1 MITDYA
7 QSNTLMKTLK
17 SIILTIL
24 IFTISGSPILA
35 DGDAGQGSV
44 FLLGVDARAL
54 GMGGAYVAVTSG
66 ASSVY
71 WNPAGLGLLD
81 KTEVSLLHITLW
93 EDTYYDFVGVAYPT
107 LNFGSFGLGAIRLGT
122 TDIIRRDIFNQPGPS
137 FDNSFSQYTLSYGV
151 AFPLFLKGGLNFKI
165 LNHNLDNRT
174 ATGFGLDLGILAT
187 PTNYFSWGF
196 NWQDIIEPKL
206 KLQTTEENVS
216 SNIKAGIKLSHQFSN
231 QSILVAFDIDKT
243 RRRDIKIHAGGEYGL
258 FETLFLRGGFDRDY
272 ATLGLGIFY
281 NFIQADY
288 AFKFQN
294 DLGNTHRVSLTFKFG
309 TSVSKRREV
318 QLERELQGK
327 TQALESE
334 KRNKVKQFLK
344 EGENFEFKKDWFKAF
359 ISYQKT
365 LAWDPENSRALA
377 KVDYL
382 NQKIYQAE
390 QPKTEQDINSFL
402 VDNYLK
408 LAQEYH
414 NKQEF
419 KPAALLIQQ
428 AIKLE
433 PQNPKALNLQN
444 QIKKSQSD
452 KILELERKG
461 VQSYNHGD
469 YPEAILAWNQIL
481 ELDSTRLAAK
491 YNINLASG
499 KIKLASYLK
508 QGIEYFN
515 SGDFSMAEKQ
525 LNLALSIDPKDQTTQ
540 EYLQKVRARTAKK
553 TTLEDLKKDS
563 EIWKIYQEG
572 LSQYQQGNYEEAIE
586 LWNEVL
592 KVYPNNENTLRN
604 IQQARARLQKKP

>member
-1 MITDYA
+1 MIADYA

-17 SIILTIL
+17 SIILIIF

-35 DGDAGQGSV
+35 EGDAGQGSV

-54 GMGGAYVAVTSG
+54 GMGGAFVAVTSG
-66 ASSVY
+66 ASSIY

-93 EDTYYDFVGVAYPT
+93 EDTYYDFVGIAYPT
-107 LNFGSFGLGAIRLGT
+107 LNFGSFGIGAIRLGT
-122 TDIIRRDIFNQPGPS
+122 NNIIRRDIFNQPGPS
-137 FDNSFSQYTLSYGV
+137 FDNNFSQYTFSYG
-151 AFPLFLKGGLNFKI
+151 ATFPLFLKGGLNFKI

-187 PTNYFSWGF
+187 PTNYVSWGF
-196 NWQDIIEPKL
+196 NWQDIIEPEL
-206 KLQTTEENVS
+206 KLQTTEENVP
-216 SNIKAGIKLSHQFSN
+216 SNLKAGIKLSHQFNN

-243 RRRDIKIHAGGEYGL
+243 RSRDIKIHAGGEYGL

-272 ATLGLGIFY
+272 ATLGVGIFY
-281 NFIQADY
+281 NFMQADY

-318 QLERELQGK
+318 RLERELQGK
-327 TQALESE
+327 TQALQTE
-334 KRNKVKQFLK
+334 KGNKVKQFLK

-365 LAWDPENSRALA
+365 LAWDPENSVALA
-377 KVDYL
+377 KVDNL

-390 QPKTEQDINSFL
+390 QPKTEIEINSL
-402 VDNYLK
+402 LAENYLK
-408 LAQEYH
+408 VAQEYQ
-414 NKQEF
+414 NRQEF
-419 KPAALLIQQ
+419 NPASILIQQ

-433 PQNPKALNLQN
+433 PQNQKVLSLQR
-444 QIKKSQSD
+444 QILKSQYD

-461 VQSYNHGD
+461 VEFYNKGN
-469 YPEAILAWNQIL
+469 YAEAILAWNQII
-481 ELDSTRLAAK
+481 ELDSTHLAAK
-491 YNINLASG
+491 SNINLASA

-515 SGDFSMAEKQ
+515 AGDYSMAEKQ
-525 LNLALSIDPKDQTTQ
+525 LNLTLSIDPKDQTTQ
-540 EYLQKVRARTAKK
+540 EYLQRVRARTAKK

-572 LSQYQQGNYEEAIE
+572 LSQYQQGNYQEAID

>member
-1 MITDYA
+1 M
-7 QSNTLMKTLK
+7 NTAKL
-17 SIILTIL
+17 IILI
-24 IFTISGSPILA
+24 IIILA
-35 DGDAGQGSV
+35 IASSSIFAEGDAGRGSI

-196 NWQDIIEPKL
+196 NWQDIIEPEL
-206 KLQTTEENVS
+206 KLQTTGENIP
-216 SNIKAGIKLSHQFSN
+216 SNLKAGIKFSHQFSN
-231 QSILVAFDIDKT
+231 QSILAAFDIDKT
-243 RRRDIKIHAGGEYGL
+243 RGRDIKIHAGGEYGL

-281 NFIQADY
+281 NFVQADY

-309 TSVSKRREV
+309 TSVSKKREE
-318 QLERELQGK
+318 QLEKELQQR
-327 TQALESE
+327 TQAIQTE
-334 KRNKVKQFLK
+334 KENKVKQFLK
-344 EGENFEFKKDWFKAF
+344 EGENFEFKQDWFKAF

-365 LAWDPENSRALA
+365 LAWDPENSVALT

-382 NQKIYQAE
+382 NQKIYQADKE
-390 QPKTEQDINSFL
+390 KTEEEINSFL
-402 VDNYLK
+402 ADDYLK
-408 LAQEYH
+408 VAQEYQ
-414 NKQEF
+414 NRQEF
-419 KPAALLIQQ
+419 KPASILIQQ
-428 AIKLE
+428 ALKLE
-433 PQNPKALNLQN
+433 PQNPKALSLQS

-452 KILELERKG
+452 KILELEQKG
-461 VQSYNHGD
+461 VDSYNKGN

-481 ELDSTRLAAK
+481 NIDSTHQSAK
-491 YNINLASG
+491 SNISLASG
-499 KIKLASYLK
+499 KIKIASFLK

-515 SGDFSMAEKQ
+515 SGDYSMAEKQ
-525 LNLALSIDPKDQTTQ
+525 LNLALTIEPQDQTAQ
-540 EYLQKVRARTAKK
+540 EYLQRVRARTAKR
-553 TTLEDLKKDS
+553 TTLEDLKKDT

-572 LSQYQQGNYEEAIE
+572 LSQYQQGNYQEALD